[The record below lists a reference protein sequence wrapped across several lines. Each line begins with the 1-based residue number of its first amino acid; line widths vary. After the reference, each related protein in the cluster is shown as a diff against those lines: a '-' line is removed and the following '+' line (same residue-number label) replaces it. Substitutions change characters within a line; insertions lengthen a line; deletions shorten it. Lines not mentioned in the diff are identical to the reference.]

1 MSLDPQA
8 PVSELGEDGLVEL
21 LRRRFEPSAG
31 TVGIGDDAA
40 SFLSPG
46 RRLVLT
52 TDTLVEG
59 VDFALDYFSGSDLG
73 WKAMAV
79 NVSDLA
85 AMAAE
90 PSCGVATLCLPAD
103 TPVGFVMD
111 LIDGIADGAATW
123 GVELVGGDLSR
134 AQQVSLGL
142 ALIGHAD
149 RPLLRSGA
157 KPGDAI
163 LVSGALGG
171 SAGGLHLLGRD
182 PGAAGALVDRHRRP
196 QPRLELSRAVRDL
209 SVTAMIDLSDGLI
222 VDLGRLLVASGTGCR
237 VDPQLVPIDEGL
249 AELDG
254 FDQMRAALFG
264 GEDFELLFTAPEPV
278 VTEVADAGERLGVAV
293 TRIGTV
299 TDDRRLLGDTPFD
312 DLEDEGWDHLRNR

>member
-21 LRRRFEPSAG
+21 LRERFEPRAG

-46 RRLVLT
+46 RRLVMT
-52 TDTLVEG
+52 TDTLVED
-59 VDFALDYFSGSDLG
+59 VDFALDYFSGRDLG
-73 WKAMAV
+73 WKTVAV

-85 AMAAE
+85 AMGAE
-90 PSCGVATLCLPAD
+90 PSYGVATLCLPAE
-103 TPVGFVMD
+103 TSVGFVVD
-111 LIDGIADGAATW
+111 LIDGIAEAASTW
-123 GVELVGGDLSR
+123 GVELVGGDISR
-134 AQQVSLGL
+134 AQQISLGL

-149 RPLLRSGA
+149 RPVLRSGA

-171 SAGGLHLLGRD
+171 SAGGLHLLSRD
-182 PGAAGALVDRHRRP
+182 PEAAGALVDRHRRP
-196 QPRLELSRAVRDL
+196 QARLELGRAAGEL
-209 SVTAMIDLSDGLI
+209 GVTGMIDLSDGLI
-222 VDLGRLLVASGTGCR
+222 VDLERLLVASGTGCR

-249 AELDG
+249 VELDG
-254 FDQMRAALFG
+254 FDQVRAALFG
-264 GEDFELLFTAPEPV
+264 GEDFELLFTAPPPV
-278 VTEVADAGERLGVAV
+278 VTEVTDAGERLGVAV

>member
-8 PVSELGEDGLVEL
+8 PVSDLGEDGLVEL
-21 LRRRFEPSAG
+21 LRRRFAPGPG
-31 TVGIGDDAA
+31 TIGIGDDAA
-40 SFLSPG
+40 SLLSPG

-59 VDFALDYFSGSDLG
+59 IDFALDYFSGSDLG
-73 WKAMAV
+73 WKAVAV

-90 PSCGVATLCLPAD
+90 PSCGVATLCLPAE
-103 TPVGFVMD
+103 TSVGFVVD
-111 LIDGIADGAATW
+111 LIDGIAEASSAW
-123 GVELVGGDLSR
+123 GVELVGGDISR

-142 ALIGHAD
+142 ALLGHAD

-171 SAGGLHLLGRD
+171 SAGGLHLLRRD
-182 PGAAGALVDRHRRP
+182 PGATGALVDRHRRP

-209 SVTAMIDLSDGLI
+209 GVTAMIDLSDGLI
-222 VDLGRLLVASGTGCR
+222 VDLERLLVASGTGCR
-237 VDPQLVPIDEGL
+237 VDPRLVPIDGGL

-254 FDQMRAALFG
+254 FDAARASLFG
-264 GEDFELLFTAPEPV
+264 GEDFELLFTVPPAV
-278 VTEVADAGERLGVAV
+278 VTEVTDAGGRLGVPV

-299 TDDRRLLGDTPFD
+299 TDGRPLLGDTPFD
-312 DLEDEGWDHLRNR
+312 DLEEEGWDHLRNR